1 MVQNDNN
8 VIIINDKETTKEEII
23 ENAKE
28 FFRERIAK
36 SHMANTEKLTSLK
49 KFNVN
54 PFLNKYLANFLTGN
68 DDSRSVAKALVYPRV
83 LGTSIN
89 TTFGNQMQS
98 FINEVLG
105 SEGSLSPGID
115 IEFIDKIDGHKKFCQ
130 IKAGP
135 NTINKDD
142 ITTIENHFESLINL
156 ARTNNRRVVTT
167 DFVVGTLYGSRDTL
181 NSFYLTIDRKYPVLA
196 GNDFWT
202 HLTGDEHF
210 FDELTD
216 AIGDI
221 ANEFDGTEV
230 IDEIIDSLSKEI
242 DEDIVF

>member
-1 MVQNDNN
+1 MVQYDN
-8 VIIINDKETTKEEII
+8 VIIINNEETTKEEII
-23 ENAKE
+23 ENAKQ
-28 FFRERIAK
+28 FFREKIAK
-36 SHMANTEKLTSLK
+36 SHMNNTKKLTSLNQ
-49 KFNVN
+49 FNVN

-98 FINEVLG
+98 FISEVLG
-105 SEGSLSPGID
+105 GEGSLSPGID
-115 IEFIDKIDGHKKFCQ
+115 IEFIDKVDGHKKYCQ

-142 ITTIENHFESLINL
+142 IATIEGHFESLINL

-167 DFVVGTLYGSRDTL
+167 DFVVGTLYGSFESL
-181 NSFYLTIDRKYPVLA
+181 SSFYRKIDKTYPVLA

-216 AIGDI
+216 AIGEI

-230 IDEIIDSLSKEI
+230 IEEILGAIAKEI
-242 DEDIVF
+242 DDDITF

>member
-1 MVQNDNN
+1 MNQNNN
-8 VIIINDKETTKEEII
+8 GKVIINDRETTKEDII

-36 SHMANTEKLTSLK
+36 SHMNNTKKLTSLNQ
-49 KFNVN
+49 FNVN

-98 FINEVLG
+98 FISEVLG
-105 SEGSLSPGID
+105 GQGSLSPGID
-115 IEFIDKIDGHKKFCQ
+115 IEFIDKIDGHKKYCQ

-156 ARTNNRRVVTT
+156 ARTNNRRVVAT
-167 DFVVGTLYGSRDTL
+167 DFVVGTLYGTRETL
-181 NSFYLTIDRKYPVLA
+181 NSFYLTIDKKYPVLA
-196 GNDFWT
+196 GNEFWT
-202 HLTGDEHF
+202 HLTGDELF

-216 AIGDI
+216 AIGNI

-230 IDEIIDSLSKEI
+230 IEKIIDSLSQEI
-242 DEDIVF
+242 EDDIVF

>member
-1 MVQNDNN
+1 MVQNANN
-8 VIIINDKETTKEEII
+8 IIINNKETTKKDII
-23 ENAKE
+23 ENAKQ
-28 FFRERIAK
+28 FFRDRIAK
-36 SHMANTEKLTSLK
+36 SHMDNTKKLISLK
-49 KFNVN
+49 EFNVN

-68 DDSRSVAKALVYPRV
+68 DDSNSIAKALVYPRV

-98 FINEVLG
+98 FISEVLG
-105 SEGSLSPGID
+105 GEGSLSPGID
-115 IEFIDKIDGHKKFCQ
+115 IEFIDKFDGHKKYCQ

-142 ITTIENHFESLINL
+142 IVTIEGHFESLINL

-167 DFVVGTLYGSRDTL
+167 DFVVGTLYGSSESL
-181 NSFYLTIDRKYPVLA
+181 NSFYKKIDETYPVLA
-196 GNDFWT
+196 GNIFWT

-230 IDEIIDSLSKEI
+230 IEKILNTIAEEI
-242 DEDIVF
+242 DKDIAF

>member
-1 MVQNDNN
+1 MVENDNI
-8 VIIINDKETTKEEII
+8 IIINNKETTKQEII
-23 ENAKE
+23 ENAKV

-36 SHMANTEKLTSLK
+36 KHMSNTEKLTSLD

-68 DDSRSVAKALVYPRV
+68 SDSYSIAKALVYPRI

-89 TTFGNQMQS
+89 TTFGNQMQN
-98 FINEVLG
+98 FINDVLG
-105 SEGSLSPGID
+105 SQGSLSPGID
-115 IEFIDKIDGHKKFCQ
+115 IEFIDKIDGHRKFCQ

-142 ITTIENHFESLINL
+142 IETIERHFERLINL
-156 ARTNNRRVVTT
+156 ARTNNRRVVPT
-167 DFVVGTLYGSRDTL
+167 DFVVGTLYGSYQTL
-181 NSFYLTIDRKYPVLA
+181 NSFYLIIDKKYPVLA

-202 HLTGDEHF
+202 HLTGDKYF

-221 ANEFDGTEV
+221 ANEFDGTE
-230 IDEIIDSLSKEI
+230 IIAEIIDSLSKEI
-242 DEDIVF
+242 ESNIVF